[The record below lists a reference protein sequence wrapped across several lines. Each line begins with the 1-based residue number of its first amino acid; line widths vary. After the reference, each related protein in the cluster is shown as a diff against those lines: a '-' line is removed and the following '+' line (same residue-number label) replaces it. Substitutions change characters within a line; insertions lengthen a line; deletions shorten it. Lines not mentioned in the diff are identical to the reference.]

1 MGAGGRRISA
11 AAHLL
16 SRAVPG
22 VSAGVATCERE
33 RRRRRGF
40 GVLLF
45 REPVRTTMWG
55 GDGPPAARWVRGG
68 GRMGSRRRRDGYAA
82 AEERRVPSE
91 VGAASNRSQLTA
103 ASGVK
108 WPDGFLR
115 KRVAEKRR
123 EKLPVWLQLLLLAA
137 RSCPEAEPNRH
148 IEWWQNMGMDCAR
161 GGGNRKGRTGN
172 DRTPNGRLILQ
183 P

>member
-45 REPVRTTMWG
+45 REPVRTTMRG

-123 EKLPVWLQLLLLAA
+123 EKLTVWLQLLLLAA
-137 RSCPEAEPNRH
+137 RSRPEAEPNSRY
-148 IEWWQNMGMDCAR
+148 M
-161 GGGNRKGRTGN
+161 K
-172 DRTPNGRLILQ
+172 
-183 P
+183 